1 MSHLN
6 ELIEVLCPHG
16 VDYIPMWQITTW
28 DKKFNAVDRAKQPE
42 VRKYEY
48 LLASEIKDLNV
59 NGGDVK
65 LLTTNESDL
74 WTTQLVADRTIYD
87 AEIIAIPWGGN
98 AIVQHYNGKFITSD
112 NRIAIARNPKVL
124 DMKFL
129 YYFISN
135 HLDVL
140 ATFYR
145 GSGIKHPNMA
155 KVLDWP
161 IPVPPIEVQQEIVR
175 ILDNFTALEAEL
187 EAELEARKSQYD
199 YYLKELL
206 SFNPGEMS
214 WKTLGE
220 IGNVSMCKRIFKAQT
235 SPEGDIPFFKIGTF
249 GGEADAFIP
258 REIYEQYK
266 ETYNFPNRG
275 DVLISAAGTIGRAI
289 KYDGKPAYF
298 QDSNIVWIN
307 NDESIVIND
316 YLFYWYRVVK
326 WATDGGTIRRL
337 YNSNIR
343 KAKIA
348 VPPIAR
354 QREIV
359 NILDKF
365 DALVNNLSSGLP
377 AEIAARRKQYEYY
390 RDQLLTF
397 KELAS

>member
-187 EAELEARKSQYD
+187 EAELEARKKQYD
-199 YYLKELL
+199 YYRQELL
-206 SFNPGEMS
+206 SFDDAIPLRTVGELCEVTRGRVMS
-214 WKTLGE
+214 KDYLAANAGQYPVYSSQTANSG
-220 IGNVSMCKRIFKAQT
+220 IF
-235 SPEGDIPFFKIGTF
+235 GWID
-249 GGEADAFIP
+249 
-258 REIYEQYK
+258 
-266 ETYNFPNRG
+266 TYDFEE
-275 DVLISAAGTIGRAI
+275 
-289 KYDGKPAYF
+289 
-298 QDSNIVWIN
+298 
-307 NDESIVIND
+307 ESIT
-316 YLFYWYRVVK
+316 WT
-326 WATDGGTIRRL
+326 TDGANAGSVFYHIEEKFSITNVCGLLRMKPGVDVSTKYL
-337 YNSNIR
+337 YHCLSIMTKKHVSAGMGNPKLMSTAM
-343 KAKIA
+343 KKVK
-348 VPPIAR
+348 VPIPSLAEQER
-354 QREIV
+354 VAEV
-359 NILDKF
+359 LDRF
-365 DALVNNLSSGLP
+365 DALVNDLSSGLP
-377 AEIAARRKQYEYY
+377 AEITARRKQYEYY